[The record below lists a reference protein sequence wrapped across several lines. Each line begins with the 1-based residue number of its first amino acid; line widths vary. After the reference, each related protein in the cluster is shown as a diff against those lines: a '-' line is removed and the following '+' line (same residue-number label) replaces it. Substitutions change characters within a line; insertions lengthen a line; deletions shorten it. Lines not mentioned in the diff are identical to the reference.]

1 VQHLVDKPF
10 DQSVGWTRDLEI
22 TLTWAW
28 VEQNARPAD

>member
-1 VQHLVDKPF
+1 
-10 DQSVGWTRDLEI
+10 VGWTRDLEI